1 MWLNSPEIMEFRLH
15 ENVVNSL
22 IFCAKE
28 ARASIVQNIE
38 WLQLF
43 CKIMKNCILSKVCG
57 VW

>member
-1 MWLNSPEIMEFRLH
+1 MEFRLH
-15 ENVVNSL
+15 ENVVHSL

-28 ARASIVQNIE
+28 ARASIIQNIE

-43 CKIMKNCILSKVCG
+43 CKIMKNCILSKIRG

>member
-1 MWLNSPEIMEFRLH
+1 MEFRLH
-15 ENVVNSL
+15 ENVINSL

-28 ARASIVQNIE
+28 ARTSIVQNIE

-43 CKIMKNCILSKVCG
+43 FKIMKNCILPKVCR

>member
-1 MWLNSPEIMEFRLH
+1 MEFRLH
-15 ENVVNSL
+15 ENVFNSL

-38 WLQLF
+38 WMQLF
-43 CKIMKNCILSKVCG
+43 CKIMKNCILSNVCG